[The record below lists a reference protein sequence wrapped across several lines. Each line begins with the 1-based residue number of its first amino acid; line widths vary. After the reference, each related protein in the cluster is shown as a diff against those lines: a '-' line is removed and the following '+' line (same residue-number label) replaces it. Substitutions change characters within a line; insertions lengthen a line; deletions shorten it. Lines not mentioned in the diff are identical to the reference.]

1 MYGRT
6 ARQGSL
12 DSADNT
18 PSPIALK
25 DPHDRLLLA
34 AFGAGLVW
42 GAATLTWPDITALPV
57 HTYRD

>member
-6 ARQGSL
+6 AREGSL
-12 DSADNT
+12 GSADST

-34 AFGAGLVW
+34 ALGAGLVW
-42 GAATLTWPDITALPV
+42 GATLTWPDITALSV